1 MCDSIS
7 NGCFEVWSQVFF
19 SRAAIFTKS
28 HLIVLD
34 PFYVSKDPKDLFM
47 KAFLKVNQQF
57 SKQKIWSKSMGDDQW
72 KKLLE
77 TPIFWLLSQFA

>member
-1 MCDSIS
+1 MAALK
-7 NGCFEVWSQVFF
+7 FEVKFFF

>member
-1 MCDSIS
+1 MAALK
-7 NGCFEVWSQVFF
+7 FEVK
-19 SRAAIFTKS
+19 FTKS
-28 HLIVLD
+28 HLIVLY

>member
-1 MCDSIS
+1 MAALK
-7 NGCFEVWSQVFF
+7 FEVKFFF

-28 HLIVLD
+28 HFIVLD

>member
-1 MCDSIS
+1 MAALK
-7 NGCFEVWSQVFF
+7 FEVK
-19 SRAAIFTKS
+19 FTKS